1 MRKGFFDYSVI
12 TTKDKGLKTII
23 NMNEKFTI
31 VKVSGK
37 IVEKADELRTFVKAF
52 AAIKGKKMLIFSGN
66 MMAQEI
72 GNKLGIKTKLIN
84 DRPVVDAGTLKLLT
98 MVYGGLVSRL
108 FVSLLQG
115 NKVNA
120 LGVTGADMNLITS
133 VKIPNSKLGDTGQ
146 VRHVNTEAIARLLDN
161 GIVPVL
167 APITHD
173 GRGNLLFNETDAM
186 AAEIARALALRFD
199 ITLIYCFEKKG
210 VLLNPTDPDS
220 AVANLRRTQYKTLR
234 DMEIIKD
241 WFDNKVDNAFKAID
255 HGVKEVIITC
265 PSQMGDPEKGTHI
278 KE

>member
-1 MRKGFFDYSVI
+1 
-12 TTKDKGLKTII
+12 
-23 NMNEKFTI
+23 MNEKFTI

-84 DRPVVDAGTLKLLT
+84 DRPVVDAATLKLLT

-120 LGVTGADMNLITS
+120 LGITGADMNLVTS
-133 VKIPNSKLGDTGQ
+133 AKLTNEKLGDTGQ
-146 VRHVNTEAIARLLDN
+146 VRHVNTEGIAQLLDM

-173 GRGNLLFNETDAM
+173 GRGNLLFNETDAL
-186 AAEIARALALRFD
+186 AAEIARALALRYD

-210 VLLNPTDPDS
+210 VLLNPHDPDS
-220 AVANLRRTQYKTLR
+220 VVAELRRTRYKALR
-234 DMEIIKD
+234 EMDIIKD
-241 WFDNKVDNAFKAID
+241 WFVNKIDSAFIAID
-255 HGVKEVIITC
+255 NGVKEVIITS
-265 PSQMGDPEKGTHI
+265 PAQLSNLDKGTHI
-278 KE
+278 KS

>member
-1 MRKGFFDYSVI
+1 
-12 TTKDKGLKTII
+12 
-23 NMNEKFTI
+23 MNEKFTL

-52 AAIKGKKMLIFSGN
+52 ASIKGKKMLIFSGN

-72 GNKLGIKTKLIN
+72 GNKLGIKTKIID
-84 DRPVVDAGTLKLLT
+84 DRPFVDAGTLKLLT

-115 NKVNA
+115 VKVNA
-120 LGVTGADMNLITS
+120 LGVTGADMNLVTS
-133 VKIPNSKLGDTGQ
+133 ARLPDGKLGDTGH
-146 VRHVNTEAIARLLDN
+146 VRHVNTAGIAQLLDA

-173 GRGNLLFNETDAM
+173 GRGNLLFNETDAL
-186 AAEIARALALRFD
+186 AAEIGRALALRYD

-210 VLLNPTDPDS
+210 VLLNTYDPDS
-220 AVANLRRTQYKTLR
+220 VVAELRRTRYKALR
-234 DMEIIKD
+234 EMDIIKD
-241 WFDNKVDNAFKAID
+241 WFVNKIDNAYLAID

-265 PSQMGDPEKGTHI
+265 PDQLGHPDKGTHI
-278 KE
+278 KP

>member
-1 MRKGFFDYSVI
+1 
-12 TTKDKGLKTII
+12 
-23 NMNEKFTI
+23 MNDTFTI

-52 AAIKGKKMLIFSGN
+52 SAIKGRKMLIFSGN

-72 GNKLGIKTKLIN
+72 GNKLGIKTKLID
-84 DRPVVDAGTLKLLT
+84 DRPVVDSGTLKLLT

-133 VKIPNSKLGDTGQ
+133 AKLPDGKLGDTGQ
-146 VRHVNTEAIARLLDN
+146 VRHVNTAAIAQLIES
-161 GIVPVL
+161 GIVPVM

-186 AAEIARALALRFD
+186 AAEIARALALRYN

-210 VLLNPTDPDS
+210 VLLNHHDPDS
-220 AVANLRRTQYKTLR
+220 VIANLRRTQYKTLR
-234 DMEIIKD
+234 DMDIIKD
-241 WFDNKVDNAFKAID
+241 WFGNKVENAFQAVE

-265 PSQMGDPEKGTHI
+265 PAGLGNPDKGTHI
-278 KE
+278 KG

>member
-1 MRKGFFDYSVI
+1 MQ
-12 TTKDKGLKTII
+12 
-23 NMNEKFTI
+23 EKFTI

-37 IVEKADELRTFVKAF
+37 IVEKADDLRTFIKAF
-52 AAIKGKKMLIFSGN
+52 AGIKGKKMLIFSGN

-72 GNKLGIKTKLIN
+72 GNKLGIKTKLID

-120 LGVTGADMNLITS
+120 LGVTGADMNLVS
-133 VKIPNSKLGDTGQ
+133 SSRLPDGKLGDTGQ
-146 VRHVNTEAIARLLDN
+146 VRHVNTAGIAQLLDA

-173 GRGNLLFNETDAM
+173 GRGNLLFNETDAL
-186 AAEIARALALRFD
+186 AAEIARALALRYE

-210 VLLNPTDPDS
+210 VLLNTDDPDS
-220 AVANLRRTQYKTLR
+220 VVAELRRTRYKALR
-234 DMEIIKD
+234 EMDIIKD
-241 WFDNKVDNAFKAID
+241 WFVNKIDNAYLAID
-255 HGVKEVIITC
+255 NGVKEVVITC
-265 PSQMGDPEKGTHI
+265 PAQLSSPDKGTHI
-278 KE
+278 RP

>member
-1 MRKGFFDYSVI
+1 MK
-12 TTKDKGLKTII
+12 
-23 NMNEKFTI
+23 EKFTI

-52 AAIKGKKMLIFSGN
+52 AGIKGKKMLIFSGN

-72 GNKLGIKTKLIN
+72 GNKLGIKTKLID

-120 LGVTGADMNLITS
+120 LGVTGADMNLVTS
-133 VKIPNSKLGDTGQ
+133 AKLPDGKLGDTGQ
-146 VRHVNTEAIARLLDN
+146 VRHVNTAGIAQLLDA

-173 GRGNLLFNETDAM
+173 GRGNLLFNETDAL
-186 AAEIARALALRFD
+186 AAEIARALALRYE

-210 VLLNPTDPDS
+210 VLRDADDEESVIPHINEVEFHRLTDEGVVQGGMIPK
-220 AVANLRRTQYKTLR
+220 L
-234 DMEIIKD
+234 E
-241 WFDNKVDNAFKAID
+241 NAFQAID
-255 HGVKEVIITC
+255 EGVKRVIITH
-265 PSQMGDPEKGTHI
+265 PSVIHHPESTI
-278 KE
+278 IS

>member
-1 MRKGFFDYSVI
+1 
-12 TTKDKGLKTII
+12 
-23 NMNEKFTI
+23 MNEKFTI

-52 AAIKGKKMLIFSGN
+52 AGIKGKKMLIFSGN

-72 GNKLGIKTKLIN
+72 GNKLGIKTKLI
-84 DRPVVDAGTLKLLT
+84 DERPVVDSGTLKLLT

-133 VKIPNSKLGDTGQ
+133 AKLPDGKLGDTGQ
-146 VRHVNTEAIARLLDN
+146 VRHVNTAGIAQLLDA

-173 GRGNLLFNETDAM
+173 GRGNLLFNETDAL
-186 AAEIARALALRFD
+186 AAEIARALALRDD
-199 ITLIYCFEKKG
+199 ITLIYCFEKNG
-210 VLLNPTDPDS
+210 VLLNPDDPDS
-220 AVANLRRTQYKTLR
+220 VVAELRRTRYKALR
-234 DMEIIKD
+234 EMEIITD
-241 WFDNKVDNAFKAID
+241 WFVNKIDNAFTAID
-255 HGVKEVIITC
+255 HGVKEVIITS
-265 PSQMGDPEKGTHI
+265 PSHLNNSDKGTHI
-278 KE
+278 KR

>member
-1 MRKGFFDYSVI
+1 
-12 TTKDKGLKTII
+12 
-23 NMNEKFTI
+23 MNEKFTI

-52 AAIKGKKMLIFSGN
+52 AGIKGKKMLIFSGN

-72 GNKLGIKTKLIN
+72 GNKMGIKTKLIN

-108 FVSLLQG
+108 FVSLLQV

-120 LGVTGADMNLITS
+120 LGVTGADMNLVTS
-133 VKIPNSKLGDTGQ
+133 AKLSDGKLGDTGQ
-146 VRHVNTEAIARLLDN
+146 VRHVNTAGIAQLLDA

-186 AAEIARALALRFD
+186 AAEIARALALRYD

-210 VLLNPTDPDS
+210 VLLNTDDPDS
-220 AVANLRRTQYKTLR
+220 VVAELRRTRYKALR
-234 DMEIIKD
+234 EMDIIKD
-241 WFDNKVDNAFKAID
+241 WFINKIDNAFTAID

-265 PSQMGDPEKGTHI
+265 PAQLGNADRGTHI
-278 KE
+278 KA

>member
-1 MRKGFFDYSVI
+1 
-12 TTKDKGLKTII
+12 
-23 NMNEKFTI
+23 MNEKFTI

-37 IVEKADELRTFVKAF
+37 IVEKAEELRTFVKAF

-72 GNKLGIKTKLIN
+72 GNKLGIKTKLID

-120 LGVTGADMNLITS
+120 LGVTGADMNLVTS
-133 VKIPNSKLGDTGQ
+133 AKLPDGKLGDTGQ
-146 VRHVNTEAIARLLDN
+146 VRHVNTAVIAQLLDA

-173 GRGNLLFNETDAM
+173 GRGNLLFNETDAL

-199 ITLIYCFEKKG
+199 ITLIYCFIRKG
-210 VLLNPTDPDS
+210 VLLNTDDPDS
-220 AVANLRRTQYKTLR
+220 VIANLRRTQYKTLR
-234 DMEIIKD
+234 DMDIIKD
-241 WFDNKVDNAFKAID
+241 WFDNKVDHAFQAVD
-255 HGVKEVIITC
+255 HGVKEVIITN
-265 PSQMGDPEKGTHI
+265 PSQLSNPDKGTHI
-278 KE
+278 KG

>member
-1 MRKGFFDYSVI
+1 
-12 TTKDKGLKTII
+12 
-23 NMNEKFTI
+23 MNEKFTI

-52 AAIKGKKMLIFSGN
+52 AGIKGKKMLIFSGN

-72 GNKLGIKTKLIN
+72 GNKLGIKTKLI
-84 DRPVVDAGTLKLLT
+84 DERPVVDSGTLKLLT

-133 VKIPNSKLGDTGQ
+133 AKLPDGKLGDTGQ
-146 VRHVNTEAIARLLDN
+146 VRHVNTAGIAQLLDA

-173 GRGNLLFNETDAM
+173 GRGNLLFNETDAL
-186 AAEIARALALRFD
+186 AAEIARALALRYD
-199 ITLIYCFEKKG
+199 ITLIYCFEKNG
-210 VLLNPTDPDS
+210 VLLNPDDPDS
-220 AVANLRRTQYKTLR
+220 VVAELRRTRYKALR
-234 DMEIIKD
+234 EMEIITD
-241 WFDNKVDNAFKAID
+241 WFVNKIDNAFTAID
-255 HGVKEVIITC
+255 HGVKEVIITS
-265 PSQMGDPEKGTHI
+265 PSHLINSDKGTHI
-278 KE
+278 KR

>member
-1 MRKGFFDYSVI
+1 
-12 TTKDKGLKTII
+12 
-23 NMNEKFTI
+23 MNEKFTI

-37 IVEKADELRTFVKAF
+37 IVEKADELRTFVKSF

-120 LGVTGADMNLITS
+120 LGVTGADMNLVTS
-133 VKIPNSKLGDTGQ
+133 SKLPDGKLGDTGQ
-146 VRHVNTEAIARLLDN
+146 VRHVNTAGIAQLLDS

-173 GRGNLLFNETDAM
+173 GRGNLLFNETDAL
-186 AAEIARALALRFD
+186 AAEIARALALRYD

-210 VLLNPTDPDS
+210 VLLNTDDPDS
-220 AVANLRRTQYKTLR
+220 VLAELRRTRYKAMR
-234 DMEIIKD
+234 EMDIIKD
-241 WFDNKVDNAFKAID
+241 WFVNKIDNAFSAIE

-265 PSQMGDPEKGTHI
+265 PSQLADPDKGTHI
-278 KE
+278 RP

>member
-1 MRKGFFDYSVI
+1 
-12 TTKDKGLKTII
+12 
-23 NMNEKFTI
+23 MNERFTI

-52 AAIKGKKMLIFSGN
+52 ASIKGKKMLIFSGN

-72 GNKLGIKTKLIN
+72 GNKLGIKTKLID

-133 VKIPNSKLGDTGQ
+133 ARLTDGKLGDTGQ
-146 VRHVNTEAIARLLDN
+146 VRHVNTAGIAQLVDA
-161 GIVPVL
+161 GIVPVF

-186 AAEIARALALRFD
+186 AAEIARALALRYD

-210 VLLNPTDPDS
+210 VLLNHHDPDS
-220 AVANLRRTQYKTLR
+220 VIANLRRTQYKTLL
-234 DMEIIKD
+234 DMDIIKD
-241 WFDNKVDNAFKAID
+241 WFGNKVDNAFTAVE

-265 PSQMGDPEKGTHI
+265 PSQLGNPDKGTHI
-278 KE
+278 KA

>member
-1 MRKGFFDYSVI
+1 
-12 TTKDKGLKTII
+12 
-23 NMNEKFTI
+23 MNENFTI

-52 AAIKGKKMLIFSGN
+52 AGIKGKKMLIFSGN

-120 LGVTGADMNLITS
+120 LGVTGADMNLVTS
-133 VKIPNSKLGDTGQ
+133 ARLTDSKLGDTGQ
-146 VRHVNTEAIARLLDN
+146 VRHVNTAGIAQLVDA

-173 GRGNLLFNETDAM
+173 GRGNLLFNETDAL
-186 AAEIARALALRFD
+186 AAEIARALALRYN

-210 VLLNPTDPDS
+210 VLLNTDDPDS
-220 AVANLRRTQYKTLR
+220 VLAELRRTRYKAMR
-234 DMEIIKD
+234 EMDIIKN
-241 WFDNKVDNAFKAID
+241 WFVNKIDNAYTAIE

-265 PSQMGDPEKGTHI
+265 PSQLGKPDKGTHI
-278 KE
+278 KP

>member
-1 MRKGFFDYSVI
+1 
-12 TTKDKGLKTII
+12 
-23 NMNEKFTI
+23 MNEKFTI

-108 FVSLLQG
+108 FVSLLQS

-120 LGVTGADMNLITS
+120 LGVTGADMNLVTS
-133 VKIPNSKLGDTGQ
+133 VRLPDGKLGDTGQ
-146 VRHVNTEAIARLLDN
+146 VRHVNTESIARLLDN

-186 AAEIARALALRFD
+186 AAEIARALALRYD
-199 ITLIYCFEKKG
+199 ITLIYCFVRKG
-210 VLLNPTDPDS
+210 VLLNTDDPDS
-220 AVANLRRTQYKTLR
+220 VIANLRRTQYKNLR
-234 DMEIIKD
+234 DMDIIKD
-241 WFDNKVDNAFKAID
+241 WFNNKLDNAFTALE
-255 HGVKEVIITC
+255 HGVKDVYITC
-265 PSQMGDPEKGTHI
+265 PSQLGNPTKGTHI
-278 KE
+278 QI

>member
-1 MRKGFFDYSVI
+1 
-12 TTKDKGLKTII
+12 
-23 NMNEKFTI
+23 MNEKFTI

-37 IVEKADELRTFVKAF
+37 IVEKADELRTFIKAF

-84 DRPVVDAGTLKLLT
+84 DRPVVDAATLKLLT

-146 VRHVNTEAIARLLDN
+146 VRHVNTEAIARLIDN

-210 VLLNPTDPDS
+210 VLLNPKDPDS
-220 AVANLRRTQYKTLR
+220 AVANLRRTQFKTLR
-234 DMEIIKD
+234 DMEIITD
-241 WFDNKVDNAFKAID
+241 WFDNKVDNAFQAID

-265 PSQMGDPEKGTHI
+265 PSQMGNPDKGTHI
-278 KE
+278 KG

>member
-1 MRKGFFDYSVI
+1 
-12 TTKDKGLKTII
+12 
-23 NMNEKFTI
+23 MNEKFTI

-37 IVEKADELRTFVKAF
+37 IVEKADELRTFVKSF

-72 GNKLGIKTKLIN
+72 GNKLGIKTKIIN

-120 LGVTGADMNLITS
+120 LGVTGADMNLVTS
-133 VKIPNSKLGDTGQ
+133 SKLPDGKLGDTGQ
-146 VRHVNTEAIARLLDN
+146 VRHVNTAGIAQLLDA

-173 GRGNLLFNETDAM
+173 GRGNLLFNETDAL
-186 AAEIARALALRFD
+186 AAEIARALALRYD

-210 VLLNPTDPDS
+210 VLLNTDDPDS
-220 AVANLRRTQYKTLR
+220 VLAELRRTRYKAMR
-234 DMEIIKD
+234 EMDIIKD
-241 WFDNKVDNAFKAID
+241 WFVNKIDNAFSAIE

-265 PSQMGDPEKGTHI
+265 PSQLANPDKGTHI
-278 KE
+278 RP

>member
-1 MRKGFFDYSVI
+1 
-12 TTKDKGLKTII
+12 
-23 NMNEKFTI
+23 MNDKFTI

-37 IVEKADELRTFVKAF
+37 IVERADELRTFVKAF

-120 LGVTGADMNLITS
+120 LGVTGADMNLVTS
-133 VKIPNSKLGDTGQ
+133 AKLPNSKLGDTGQ
-146 VRHVNTEAIARLLDN
+146 VRHVNTEGIAQLLDM

-173 GRGNLLFNETDAM
+173 GRGNLLFNETDSL
-186 AAEIARALALRFD
+186 AAEIARALALRYD

-210 VLLNPTDPDS
+210 VLLNPHDPDS
-220 AVANLRRTQYKTLR
+220 VVPELRRTRYKALR
-234 DMEIIKD
+234 EMDIIKD
-241 WFDNKVDNAFKAID
+241 WFVNKIDNAFVAID
-255 HGVKEVIITC
+255 NGVKEVIITS
-265 PSQMGDPEKGTHI
+265 PAQLGDIGKGTHI
-278 KE
+278 KG

>member
-1 MRKGFFDYSVI
+1 
-12 TTKDKGLKTII
+12 
-23 NMNEKFTI
+23 MNEKFTI

-37 IVEKADELRTFVKAF
+37 IVEKAEELRTFIKAF
-52 AAIKGKKMLIFSGN
+52 AAIKGMKMLIFSGN

-72 GNKLGIKTKLIN
+72 GNKLGVKTKLID

-115 NKVNA
+115 YKVNA

-133 VKIPNSKLGDTGQ
+133 VKLPDGKLGDTGQ
-146 VRHVNTEAIARLLDN
+146 VRHVNTAGIAQLVEA

-186 AAEIARALALRFD
+186 AAEIARALALRYD

-210 VLLNPTDPDS
+210 VLLNHHDQDS
-220 AVANLRRTQYKTLR
+220 VIANLRRTQYKTLR
-234 DMEIIKD
+234 DMDIIKD
-241 WFDNKVDNAFKAID
+241 WFGNKVENAFQAVE
-255 HGVKEVIITC
+255 HGVKEVIITS
-265 PSQMGDPEKGTHI
+265 PSGLGNPDKGTHI
-278 KE
+278 KG

>member
-1 MRKGFFDYSVI
+1 
-12 TTKDKGLKTII
+12 
-23 NMNEKFTI
+23 MNEKLTI

-37 IVEKADELRTFVKAF
+37 IVEKADELRTFIKSF
-52 AAIKGKKMLIFSGN
+52 SAIKGKKMLIFSGN

-120 LGVTGADMNLITS
+120 LGVTGADMNLVTS
-133 VKIPNSKLGDTGQ
+133 SKLPDGKLGDTGQ
-146 VRHVNTEAIARLLDN
+146 VRHVNTAGIAQLVDS

-173 GRGNLLFNETDAM
+173 GRGNLLFNETDAL
-186 AAEIARALALRFD
+186 AAEIARALALRYN

-210 VLLNPTDPDS
+210 VLLNTDDPDS
-220 AVANLRRTQYKTLR
+220 VVAELRRTRYKAMSEM
-234 DMEIIKD
+234 DIIKD
-241 WFDNKVDNAFKAID
+241 WFVNKIDNAFSAIE

-265 PSQMGDPEKGTHI
+265 PSQLADPDKGTHI
-278 KE
+278 KP

>member
-1 MRKGFFDYSVI
+1 
-12 TTKDKGLKTII
+12 
-23 NMNEKFTI
+23 MNEKFTI

-133 VKIPNSKLGDTGQ
+133 FKIPNSNLGDTGQ
-146 VRHVNTEAIARLLDN
+146 VRHVNTEAIARLIDN

-173 GRGNLLFNETDAM
+173 GRGTLLFNETDAM

-241 WFDNKVDNAFKAID
+241 WFDNKVDNAFQAID
-255 HGVKEVIITC
+255 HGVKDVIITC

-278 KE
+278 KG

>member
-1 MRKGFFDYSVI
+1 
-12 TTKDKGLKTII
+12 
-23 NMNEKFTI
+23 MNEKLTI

-66 MMAQEI
+66 MMAQDI
-72 GNKLGIKTKLIN
+72 GNKLGIKTKLID

-115 NKVNA
+115 VKVNA
-120 LGVTGADMNLITS
+120 LGVTGADMNLVTS
-133 VKIPNSKLGDTGQ
+133 ARLPDGKLGDTGQ
-146 VRHVNTEAIARLLDN
+146 VRHVNTAGIAQLLDN

-173 GRGNLLFNETDAM
+173 GRGNLLFNETDAL
-186 AAEIARALALRFD
+186 AAEIARALAMRYD

-210 VLLNPTDPDS
+210 VLLNHRDPDS
-220 AVANLRRTQYKTLR
+220 VVAVLRHTRYKALR
-234 DMEIIKD
+234 EMDIIKD
-241 WFDNKVDNAFKAID
+241 WFINKIDNAFIAID
-255 HGVKEVIITC
+255 NGVKEVIITC
-265 PSQMGDPEKGTHI
+265 PAQLSDPDKGTHI
-278 KE
+278 KK

>member
-1 MRKGFFDYSVI
+1 
-12 TTKDKGLKTII
+12 
-23 NMNEKFTI
+23 MNEKLTI

-37 IVEKADELRTFVKAF
+37 IVEKADDLRTFVKSF
-52 AAIKGKKMLIFSGN
+52 AAIKGKKLLIFSGN

-84 DRPVVDAGTLKLLT
+84 DRPVVDEGTLKLLT

-115 NKVNA
+115 VKVNA
-120 LGVTGADMNLITS
+120 LGVTGADMNLVTS
-133 VKIPNSKLGDTGQ
+133 SRLPDGKLGDTGQ
-146 VRHVNTEAIARLLDN
+146 VRHVNTAGIAQLLDA

-173 GRGNLLFNETDAM
+173 GRGTLLFNETDAL
-186 AAEIARALALRFD
+186 AAEIARALAMRYD

-210 VLLNPTDPDS
+210 VLLNTDDPDS
-220 AVANLRRTQYKTLR
+220 VIANLRRTQYKTLR

-255 HGVKEVIITC
+255 HGVPE
-265 PSQMGDPEKGTHI
+265 PSTHLLPPLSEI
-278 KE
+278 Q

>member
-1 MRKGFFDYSVI
+1 
-12 TTKDKGLKTII
+12 
-23 NMNEKFTI
+23 MNEKLTI

-52 AAIKGKKMLIFSGN
+52 AGIKGKKLLIFSGN
-66 MMAQEI
+66 MMAQDI
-72 GNKLGIKTKLIN
+72 GNKLGIKTKLID

-133 VKIPNSKLGDTGQ
+133 IKIPNSKLGETGQ
-146 VRHVNTEAIARLLDN
+146 VRHVNTAGIAQLLDAD
-161 GIVPVL
+161 IVPVL

-173 GRGNLLFNETDAM
+173 GRGNLLFNETDAL
-186 AAEIARALALRFD
+186 AAEIARALALRYD

-210 VLLNPTDPDS
+210 VLLNPHDPDS
-220 AVANLRRTQYKTLR
+220 VVAELRRTRYNALR
-234 DMEIIKD
+234 DMDIIKD
-241 WFDNKVDNAFKAID
+241 WFINKLDNAFSAID
-255 HGVKEVIITC
+255 HGVKEVIITS
-265 PSQMGDPEKGTHI
+265 PNQLGDPERGTHI
-278 KE
+278 KK

>member
-1 MRKGFFDYSVI
+1 
-12 TTKDKGLKTII
+12 
-23 NMNEKFTI
+23 MNENFTI

-52 AAIKGKKMLIFSGN
+52 AGIKGKKMLIFSGN

-120 LGVTGADMNLITS
+120 LGVTGADMNLVTS
-133 VKIPNSKLGDTGQ
+133 ARLTDGTLGDTGQ
-146 VRHVNTEAIARLLDN
+146 VRHVNTAGIAQLVDA

-173 GRGNLLFNETDAM
+173 GRGNLLFNETDAL
-186 AAEIARALALRFD
+186 AAEIARALALRYN

-210 VLLNPTDPDS
+210 VLLNTDDPDS
-220 AVANLRRTQYKTLR
+220 VVAELRRTRYKAMR
-234 DMEIIKD
+234 EMDIIKD
-241 WFDNKVDNAFKAID
+241 WFVNKIDNAFSAIE

-265 PSQMGDPEKGTHI
+265 PSQLGNPDKGTHI
-278 KE
+278 KP

>member
-1 MRKGFFDYSVI
+1 
-12 TTKDKGLKTII
+12 
-23 NMNEKFTI
+23 MNEKFTI

-52 AAIKGKKMLIFSGN
+52 ASIKGKKMLIFSGN

-72 GNKLGIKTKLIN
+72 GNKLGIKTKLID

-120 LGVTGADMNLITS
+120 LGVTGADMNLVTS
-133 VKIPNSKLGDTGQ
+133 AKLPNSKLGDTGQ
-146 VRHVNTEAIARLLDN
+146 VRHVNTEGIARLIDN

-173 GRGNLLFNETDAM
+173 GRGNLLFNETDAL

-199 ITLIYCFEKKG
+199 ITLIYCFVRKG
-210 VLLNPTDPDS
+210 VLLNTDDPDS
-220 AVANLRRTQYKTLR
+220 VIANLRRTQYKTLR
-234 DMEIIKD
+234 DMDIIKD
-241 WFDNKVDNAFKAID
+241 WFVNKLDNAFTAID

-265 PSQMGDPEKGTHI
+265 PSQLGKADKGTHI
-278 KE
+278 KG